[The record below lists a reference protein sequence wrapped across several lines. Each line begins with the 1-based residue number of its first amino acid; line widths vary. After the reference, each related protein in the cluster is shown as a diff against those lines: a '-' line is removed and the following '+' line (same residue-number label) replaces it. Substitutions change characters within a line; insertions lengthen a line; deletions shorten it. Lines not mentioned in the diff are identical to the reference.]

1 MHNLNPEGPNM
12 AKSRQTF
19 VHVLA
24 VPLRFPDK
32 IVLHYHPANPSN
44 TSLIGDGSYELR
56 AETWASISQ
65 RLVMSS
71 SYLNEKEGQLR
82 SGNNVNLGF
91 HFVGLPDTFP
101 VAD

>member
-1 MHNLNPEGPNM
+1 M
-12 AKSRQTF
+12 F

-44 TSLIGDGSYELR
+44 TRLIGSGSYELK
-56 AETWASISQ
+56 AETWAGISQ
-65 RLVMSS
+65 RLIMSS
-71 SYLNEKEGQLR
+71 SYLREKERQLR

-91 HFVGLPDTFP
+91 HFVGVPDNFP